1 MTTIKNLLER
11 GVEQIIDRENLKRRL
26 LAGEKLRI
34 KHGIDPTGPRIHLG
48 RAVQFRKL
56 KEFQDLGH
64 RIVLIIGD
72 FTAQIGDA
80 SDKQSMRRP
89 LSEKEIKRNMANYT
103 NQIGKILDLKKTEV
117 HYNSKWLKKI
127 NLKDLINLAM
137 KFTAQQMINRRNF
150 KERWEKNKEIGLHEL
165 LYPLCQGYDSVA
177 IKADVEVGGTD
188 QTFNLIAGRKIQE
201 IFGQKPQD
209 LVISKMLE
217 GLDGEKMSTSQGNVI
232 NITDNTNEMFGKI
245 MSMHDEMILKYF
257 ELCTNVPMKEILEME
272 KQMKTGANPRNFKAR
287 LAFEITKIYHGEKA
301 AQKAWREFDRIFRDK
316 KIPSKIRTR
325 NLRSGTWNIIDL
337 IVESKLAP
345 SKSEARRLIQQGAV
359 KINNAIEKDWQKEI
373 NIKGDLLIQVGKHR
387 FAKIIEK

>member
-1 MTTIKNLLER
+1 MTIIKNLLER

-26 LAGEKLRI
+26 LAGKKLRI
-34 KHGIDPTGPRIHLG
+34 KHGIDPTGPKIHLG

-64 RIVLIIGD
+64 QIVLIIGD
-72 FTAQIGDA
+72 FTARIGDA

-117 HYNSKWLKKI
+117 HYNSKWLKKF
-127 NLKDLINLAM
+127 NLKDLINLAT

-209 LVISKMLE
+209 LVILKMLE
-217 GLDGEKMSTSQGNVI
+217 GLDGKKMSTSQGNVI
-232 NITDNTNEMFGKI
+232 NITDNANEMFGKI

-257 ELCTNVPMKEILEME
+257 ELCTNVPIKEILEME
-272 KQMKTGANPRNFKAR
+272 KQMKTGANPRNFKVR
-287 LAFEITKIYHGEKA
+287 LAFEITKIYHGEKK
-301 AQKAWREFDRIFRDK
+301 AQRAWREFDRIFRDK
-316 KIPSKIRTR
+316 KIPSKIRTK
-325 NLRSGTWNIIDL
+325 NLKSGTWNIIDL
-337 IVESKLAP
+337 VVESKLAP

-359 KINNAIEKDWQKEI
+359 KINNTIEKDWKKEI
-373 NIKGDLLIQVGKHR
+373 NIKGNLLIQVGKHR